1 MLSRR
6 IRFAALCALVI
17 IVMAFAMPA
26 GAQSR
31 REIKIPD
38 VPGYRVL
45 KFDLHMHTVFSDGKV
60 WPTIRVQEA
69 WREGLD
75 GISITDHIEY
85 VPFKKDIPVNY
96 NRPYEIALPEAEKL
110 GILLIRGAEITR
122 NMPPGH
128 INAIFLED
136 VDRLNTEKWED
147 AVKAA
152 FDQKA
157 FIFWNHPGWK
167 GQQPDGIAKWYDEHT
182 MMLEK
187 GWMHGIEMVNE
198 FEYYPEAHQWCLEK
212 NRTMVGNSDVHDPI
226 AMAYDPMKGERR
238 PLTLVLAKEK
248 TLESVREA
256 LFAGRTVV
264 YWKNSLM
271 GRAEHLSPIFNQSVA
286 IEKTTVEIKPKGR
299 AYFQIRNISEIEY
312 ELDLAGSVADFDA
325 PKTLTIP
332 AERTVVFYLRSL
344 KEDAKGQVKPD
355 LPYVVKNLKTAPDAG
370 LPVTFP
376 VTVNFI
382 AAE

>member
-1 MLSRR
+1 MLSRKMK
-6 IRFAALCALVI
+6 IAALCALVI

-122 NMPPGH
+122 EMPPGH
-128 INAIFLED
+128 INALFLED
-136 VDRLNTEKWED
+136 VDKLNTEKWDD

-167 GQQPDGIAKWYDEHT
+167 GQQPDGKSRWYDEHT
-182 MMLEK
+182 IMLEK

-198 FEYYPEAHQWCLEK
+198 FEYYADAHQWSLEK
-212 NRTMVGNSDVHDPI
+212 IRTMVGNSDVHDPI
-226 AMAYDPMKGERR
+226 AMAYDPVKGEHR
-238 PLTLVLAKEK
+238 PLTLILAKEK
-248 TLESVREA
+248 TLESVKEA

-264 YWKNSLM
+264 YWKNDLM
-271 GRAEHLSPIFNQSVA
+271 GKAEHLSPIFNQSVA

-312 ELDLAGSVADFDA
+312 ELELAGSVADFDA